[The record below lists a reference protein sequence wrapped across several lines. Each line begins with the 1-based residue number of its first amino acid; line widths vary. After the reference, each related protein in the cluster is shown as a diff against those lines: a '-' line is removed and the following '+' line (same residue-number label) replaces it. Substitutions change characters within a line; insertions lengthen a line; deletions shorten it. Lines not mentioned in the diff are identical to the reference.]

1 MEQHN
6 EDIGTKKDLCLYRI
20 QTAKDNLKAAKILF
34 DVKEYKSANNRAYY
48 AIFQALNAVHALDGN
63 SYKRHKD
70 AIANFNKTYV
80 KNEIFPEKQEERQMK
95 QRKFVMQVIMTISI
109 LQAWK
114 KQSVKYL
121 LQANLFVWWNHIV
134 ESVLNNFKISS
145 FVIVSRVEISYGFLK
160 I

>member
-1 MEQHN
+1 
-6 EDIGTKKDLCLYRI
+6 
-20 QTAKDNLKAAKILF
+20 
-34 DVKEYKSANNRAYY
+34 
-48 AIFQALNAVHALDGN
+48 
-63 SYKRHKD
+63 
-70 AIANFNKTYV
+70 
-80 KNEIFPEKQEERQMK
+80 
-95 QRKFVMQVIMTISI
+95 MQVIMTISI

-121 LQANLFVWWNHIV
+121 LQANLFVWWTHIV